1 MKLSAKYILIITCI
15 ISLYGAKSFAQ
26 NEGIQIGSNLNS
38 IRQPSQG
45 AFYDY
50 SDPQAV
56 NIKVAVWGWVRFPG
70 KYIIPAYSNVN
81 DLLSYAGGPTD
92 AAHLENLKLIRPN
105 KDSTQTIIDI
115 GSKDIMVKPV
125 LGNLDK
131 SPPLLPG
138 DVLLVT
144 GEPRLYFR
152 DDLSTVVTIVS
163 AVVSIAT
170 LAYLIIINR

>member
-26 NEGIQIGSNLNS
+26 NEGIQIGSNINPL
-38 IRQPSQG
+38 RTYQG
-45 AFYDY
+45 GFYEY

-56 NIKVAVWGWVRFPG
+56 NIKVAVWGWVKYPG
-70 KYIIPAYSNVN
+70 KYIIPEYSNVV

-92 AAHLENLKLIRPN
+92 AAHLENLKLIRTN

-115 GSKDIMVKPV
+115 GSKDLMVKPV
-125 LGNLDK
+125 AGNLDK
-131 SPPLLPG
+131 SPPLQPG